1 MEIIYRQAQPSDA
14 AQLLSY
20 MKAIGGE
27 SDNLTFGADGIP
39 FSVEQEAQF
48 LEKLCNS
55 SHSTILLALD
65 GETIVGNGC
74 IDGNGN
80 PRFRHRRN
88 LAISVR
94 KAYWG
99 NGIGSGLMERL
110 IAFARGTGAEVI
122 SLEVRSDNDRAK
134 ALYRKFGFTSFGVFR
149 KFFKLG
155 EAYFDADYMNLYL

>member
-1 MEIIYRQAQPSDA
+1 MKKFA
-14 AQLLSY
+14 AL
-20 MKAIGGE
+20 
-27 SDNLTFGADGIP
+27 
-39 FSVEQEAQF
+39 
-48 LEKLCNS
+48 
-55 SHSTILLALD
+55 LLALAMMMTSVAALADTLVMATNASFLPYEYYD